1 MFFCC
6 NIANVNVVSS
16 YVLASYARFLWD
28 ADDDE
33 EDEAREEAAKA
44 FNNQFAVGSNRS
56 PSEFIHAESHW
67 PPLAAA
73 S

>member
-1 MFFCC
+1 M
-6 NIANVNVVSS
+6 
-16 YVLASYARFLWD
+16 LASYARFLWD

-33 EDEAREEAAKA
+33 EVEEEETVSKHCAMKT
-44 FNNQFAVGSNRS
+44 NMSS
-56 PSEFIHAESHW
+56 TEFIHRESHW